1 MEDKPR
7 LSEISKLVRM
17 AKKHGE
23 RDKHVDALL
32 AKYGYPGDELGNDFE
47 EENEEEKS
55 MNL

>member
-1 MEDKPR
+1 MDGKPQ

-32 AKYGYPGDELGNDFE
+32 AKYGYPGDKVDDDFE
-47 EENEEEKS
+47 EENDEEES

>member
-47 EENEEEKS
+47 EENEEEES